1 MSPTKLYINVSR
13 QTWAFVLS
21 PKKRL
26 SDTILRLFTALSL
39 SMNHVYTTE
48 TLGKELKKEQR
59 TLCKGFTNKNF
70 KYIPVHWD
78 KCQAKLGKLMFMAN
92 HTIDYWGPDGMWL
105 SNCSDD
111 INSLCVI
118 MLLK

>member
-1 MSPTKLYINVSR
+1 MGPTELCINVSR
-13 QTWAFVLS
+13 QTWAFAL
-21 PKKRL
+21 P
-26 SDTILRLFTALSL
+26 LREDFWTLLGLFTTLSL
-39 SMNHVYTTE
+39 SMNHVYITK
-48 TLGKELKKEQR
+48 TLGKELKNKE
-59 TLCKGFTNKNF
+59 TLCKGFTNMNF
-70 KYIPVHWD
+70 KYIPVDWD

-92 HTIDYWGPDGMWL
+92 HTVVYWGPHGMWL